1 MLIKIHF
8 RRSVIHP
15 FQAAARAA
23 AGLLLCAL
31 TLAGASAGEVS
42 VPDSGHAPQR
52 RAPLAYSAGG
62 VYQNQAGLPRVT
74 CPGPEQTRVGRE
86 WFAASGEEGRV
97 APRAV
102 ESPATWSGAERVRPV
117 VIQIPSVEFPR
128 PATVPDITPAWE
140 PKNVEDGSFRWGAAI
155 QQSLRFLAIQH
166 AFRMATEEGS
176 RAEIKGKFFKDYFAT
191 LRRVR
196 TWHDGDPFIVNY
208 IGHPMMGA
216 VSGYI
221 QVQNDPRGVKQE
233 VGFNKEYFKSRLKAF
248 GWSALYSTQFEL
260 GPLGEAAFGNVGIRP
275 TKTWKYPMGYVD
287 LVVTPV
293 VGTMWLVGEDTLDRW
308 VVLPLESRVRNK
320 TARLL
325 IRSFLNPSRSMAN
338 VLRSKWP
345 WYRDDRRL

>member
-1 MLIKIHF
+1 MPIKILSRYFAVRQF
-8 RRSVIHP
+8 R
-15 FQAAARAA
+15 AGGRAA
-23 AGLLLCAL
+23 AALLLSAL
-31 TLAGASAGEVS
+31 TLAGSFAGEA
-42 VPDSGHAPQR
+42 APPGAGRGAER

-62 VYQNQAGLPRVT
+62 ASQNWAGLSRVT
-74 CPGPEQTRVGRE
+74 CPGPEQTRGRRE
-86 WFAASGEEGRV
+86 WFVASREEGRV
-97 APRAV
+97 MPRAV
-102 ESPATWSGAERVRPV
+102 EAPATWSGAERVRPV
-117 VIQIPSVEFPR
+117 VIRIPSVEFPR
-128 PATVPDITPAWE
+128 PAIVPDIRPAWE
-140 PKNVEDGSFRWGAAI
+140 PRNIEDGSFRWGAAI

-166 AFRMATEEGS
+166 AFRMGTEEGS

-191 LRRVR
+191 LKRIR

-221 QVQNDPRGVKQE
+221 QVQNDPRGIRQE

-320 TARLL
+320 TVRLL

-345 WYRDDRRL
+345 WYRDGRRL